1 MDIGASDADISA
13 NKKRAE
19 GFSFFKCFDLQ
30 GQGAAT
36 TIGPRMGQLSHAS
49 VIYGRMRR
57 EEKKEKSL
65 SGGGRGA
72 EATAGD
78 TAIDLQAA

>member
-1 MDIGASDADISA
+1 MSSKI
-13 NKKRAE
+13 
-19 GFSFFKCFDLQ
+19 FFFKCFDLQ
-30 GQGAAT
+30 GQGGGTDDRPKNEAAQ
-36 TIGPRMGQLSHAS
+36 PCERDLWKN
-49 VIYGRMRR
+49 
-57 EEKKEKSL
+57 EKRGKKTSL